1 MAASATPK
9 PKPAEASVPPLPND
23 DALARVVSAWAPR
36 LPLAV
41 AFSGGADSTALLH
54 ACAARWPQQVRAIH
68 VHHGLQA
75 AADEFER
82 HCQTEC
88 AALQLPLHSVRVDA
102 RHASGES
109 PEDAARRARYR
120 ALAEA
125 ARHQGCA
132 EVLLAQHADDQ
143 AETLLIALSRGAGLP
158 GLSAMPARFERHGM
172 HFGRPLLG
180 LRGAALLQCLRDR
193 GLSWIEDPTNSDTGY
208 TRNRIRAQ
216 VLPAIEAALPSFVAM
231 AGRSAAH
238 AAQAQQLL
246 DELAQIDLATC
257 GTPPAIAGLQGL
269 PAARQ
274 ANVLRAWL
282 RDAHGTV
289 PSAAQMDEMLAQ
301 IDACRTGGHRIEL
314 RVGSGHMVRDGG
326 RLRWQAIPL

>member
-9 PKPAEASVPPLPND
+9 PKPAEAFAPHPLND
-23 DALARVVSAWAPR
+23 DALARALSAWVPC

-75 AADEFER
+75 AADDFER
-82 HCQTEC
+82 HCQVVC
-88 AALQLPLHSVRVDA
+88 AALHLPLHSVRVDA
-102 RHASGES
+102 RHAGGES

-125 ARHQGCA
+125 ARDQGCA

-158 GLSAMPARFERHGM
+158 GLAAMPARFERHGM
-172 HFGRPLLG
+172 QFGRPLLALRGSG
-180 LRGAALLQCLRDR
+180 LRQWLRDR
-193 GLSWIEDPTNSDTGY
+193 GLQWVEDPTNSDTGY

-216 VLPAIEAALPSFVAM
+216 VLPAIETALPSFVAM
-231 AGRSAAH
+231 AARSAAH

-246 DELAQIDLATC
+246 DELAQIDLAAC

-274 ANVLRAWL
+274 ANALRAWL

-289 PSAAQMDEMLAQ
+289 PSAAQMDELLAQ
-301 IDACRTGGHRIEL
+301 IDACRTRGHRIEL
-314 RVGSGHMVRDGG
+314 KAGAGAIRREGD
-326 RLRWQAIPL
+326 RLAWVPYL